1 MSIRSCCIRLLLL
14 LLLLVSAQAPATVF
28 AAPSGSNLLIYCGIT
43 MVRPVTDIVRLFE
56 KQEKISIAVAQGG
69 SEDLYQSAKKS
80 QQGDLYLPGEPVFRI
95 KHQPEGL
102 LGEYRGLGFNQMA
115 LMVQKGN
122 PKKVKPDLKE
132 LLRKDLSVVLGS
144 SESGSV
150 GVEAR
155 RILTQAG
162 LYPRVAAR
170 VAQML
175 PDSRSIM
182 AAMRRGD
189 ADVTM
194 SWRATGYFP
203 DNAAFVDV
211 LDLPPAVAPPQELQ
225 LTLLTFSKNPVM
237 ARKFMA
243 FAAGPQGQAIF
254 RRYGF
259 ITAVKSGQ

>member
-1 MSIRSCCIRLLLL
+1 MPIRSCRIHSVLLLL
-14 LLLLVSAQAPATVF
+14 LALLLAPTMTF
-28 AAPSGSNLLIYCGIT
+28 AAPSGNSLLIYCGIT
-43 MVRPVTDIVRLFE
+43 MVRPITDIARMFE
-56 KQEKISIAVAQGG
+56 KQEKISIAIAQGG

-102 LGEYRGLGFNQMA
+102 LGEYRVLGFNQMA

-155 RILTQAG
+155 RILTQTG
-162 LYPRVAAR
+162 LYPKVAAK
-170 VAQML
+170 VVQML

-189 ADVTM
+189 ADITM

-203 DNAAFVDV
+203 DNTASVEV
-211 LDLPPAVAPPQELQ
+211 LDLPPTVAPPQELQ
-225 LTLLTFSKNPVM
+225 LTLLTFSKNPVL

-243 FAAGPQGQAIF
+243 FAAGPQGQAVF

-259 ITAVKSGQ
+259 ITSAKSGQ

>member
-1 MSIRSCCIRLLLL
+1 
-14 LLLLVSAQAPATVF
+14 
-28 AAPSGSNLLIYCGIT
+28 
-43 MVRPVTDIVRLFE
+43 LFE
-56 KQEKISIAVAQGG
+56 KQEKISIAIAQGG

-80 QQGDLYLPGEPVFRI
+80 RLGDLYLPGEPVFRVR
-95 KHQPEGL
+95 HQPEGL

-115 LMVQKGN
+115 MMVNKGN

-132 LLRKDLSVVLGS
+132 LLRKDLAVVLGS

-150 GVEAR
+150 GVEAH

-162 LYPRVAAR
+162 LYSRVAAR
-170 VAQML
+170 VQML

-182 AAMRRGD
+182 AAMRRGE

-203 DNAAFVDV
+203 DTAAHVDV
-211 LDLPPAVAPPQELQ
+211 LDLPPKVAPPQELQ
-225 LTLLTFSKNPVM
+225 LTLLTFSKNKAM
-237 ARKFMA
+237 ALKFME
-243 FAAGPQGQAIF
+243 FASGPQGQEIF

-259 ITAVKSGQ
+259 ITASQAGR

>member
-1 MSIRSCCIRLLLL
+1 MARKSYATSFVLFLLLL
-14 LLLLVSAQAPATVF
+14 GLVCPVF
-28 AAPSGSNLLIYCGIT
+28 AAPTGNSLLIYCGIT
-43 MVRPVTDIVRLFE
+43 MVRPMTDIARQFE
-56 KQEKISIAVAQGG
+56 KQEKISVAIAQGG

-80 QQGDLYLPGEPVFRI
+80 QKGDLYLPGEPVFRI

-102 LGEYRGLGFNQMA
+102 LGEYTVLGMNQMA
-115 LMVQKGN
+115 LMVKKGN
-122 PKKVKPDLKE
+122 PKKVRPDLKE
-132 LLRKDLSVVLGS
+132 LLRKDLAVVLGS

-162 LYPRVAAR
+162 LYPKVAAK
-170 VAQML
+170 VAQMM

-189 ADVTM
+189 ADLTM

-203 DNAAFVDV
+203 DNAPSVDV
-211 LDLPPAVAPPQELQ
+211 LDLPPSIAPPQELQ
-225 LTLLTFSKNPVM
+225 LTLLNFSQNKAV
-237 ARKFMA
+237 ALKFMEY
-243 FAAGPQGQAIF
+243 AAGPQGQSIF

-259 ITAVKSGQ
+259 ITVTKAGR